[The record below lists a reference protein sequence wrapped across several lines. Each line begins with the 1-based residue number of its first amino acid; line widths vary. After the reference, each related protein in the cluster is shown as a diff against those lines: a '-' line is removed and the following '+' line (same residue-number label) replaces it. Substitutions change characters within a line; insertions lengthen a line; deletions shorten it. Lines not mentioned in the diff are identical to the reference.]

1 MTDDTPTR
9 TTAIDQAACED
20 AADVTGV
27 DENDLAT
34 AINLVDAELTDEHS
48 SYEDDYDYE
57 TVEGIRVYA
66 ADDAAWADLAERL
79 DLSGELR
86 EGVQVAHD
94 IQADRTLGEGA
105 FTEDAVPI
113 VTEIKTAEDMP
124 TG

>member
-1 MTDDTPTR
+1 MTEDTPTR
-9 TTAIDQAACED
+9 STAIVEAACER

-27 DENDLAT
+27 SESDLTT
-34 AINLVDAELTDEHS
+34 AINIVDAELTDEHS
-48 SYEDDYDYE
+48 DYENDYDYE
-57 TVEGIRVYA
+57 TVEGIRIYA

-86 EGVQVAHD
+86 EGVRVAHN
-94 IQADRTLGEGA
+94 IQADRTLGEEA
-105 FTEDAVPI
+105 LLEDAAPI